1 MHAQLLQLCLTLR
14 DPMDHSLAA
23 SSIHGRFPV
32 RIPEWVAISS
42 SGDFPHPGLNPC
54 LLHLLHGR
62 QILYLLSHWGSLYN
76 PYFKIYLYLSHYLFS
91 TISHQVGWH
100 ILFPV
105 CRTDW
110 AIEALRRAPFLGGN
124 KLLWKKWGNII
135 RWCWTGMTC
144 TNISLHWE
152 EG

>member
-91 TISHQVGWH
+91 TISHLMMLPHFFHSSLLPPKKG
-100 ILFPV
+100 
-105 CRTDW
+105 
-110 AIEALRRAPFLGGN
+110 ALLNASIAQSVLQTGN
-124 KLLWKKWGNII
+124 NM
-135 RWCWTGMTC
+135 CQPT
-144 TNISLHWE
+144 
-152 EG
+152 